1 MDAELDEMFDDE
13 VSETEIVIVSQRRVV
28 SADEQ
33 HELRD
38 RVSEILRRLG
48 FESRLVVMR
57 RAN

>member
-1 MDAELDEMFDDE
+1 MDAELDKMSVAD
-13 VSETEIVIVSQRRVV
+13 VSETENVIVSQSREL

-38 RVSEILRRLG
+38 KFHEILRPLGLETRL
-48 FESRLVVMR
+48 LAVR